1 MYTVIRRYTGSSLR
15 DLVKQ
20 NEASLREAMS
30 AVPGL
35 RGYYL
40 MEGNG
45 EVASVTVCE
54 NKAGL
59 EESNKRAAAW
69 VKEHIPASAKLSKP
83 DIFEGETIVE
93 ISAKHAMA

>member
-20 NEASLREAMS
+20 NEASLREALS

>member
-1 MYTVIRRYTGSSLR
+1 
-15 DLVKQ
+15 
-20 NEASLREAMS
+20 
-30 AVPGL
+30 
-35 RGYYL
+35 

-45 EVASVTVCE
+45 EVASVTVCD

-93 ISAKHAMA
+93 ISARHAMA

>member
-1 MYTVIRRYTGSSLR
+1 MHTVIRRYTGSSLR

-30 AVPGL
+30 GVPGL

-45 EVASVTVCE
+45 EVASVTVCD

-93 ISAKHAMA
+93 ISARHAMA